1 MTPCFGIG
9 TIRSRD
15 KSRSQF
21 SDKTSSLN
29 EKNIRKQYSKKE
41 HNEYHDIS
49 SCFEQLPFHV
59 TSVER
64 HRRVSGFIS
73 PHPPSQGP
81 CELEQK
87 NDVDDCDESEN
98 LI

>member
-1 MTPCFGIG
+1 MINHGH
-9 TIRSRD
+9 
-15 KSRSQF
+15 
-21 SDKTSSLN
+21 SLAIKHLPSMRRISESN
-29 EKNIRKQYSKKE
+29 IARKNT
-41 HNEYHDIS
+41 NEYHDIS

-59 TSVER
+59 TSVGT